1 MNKVRQWI
9 ASTRYKN
16 YDLEIASADASFRK
30 YYRLNGEAKSF
41 IVMDSSLELKSLKP
55 FLDVT
60 QRLIAVGVNA
70 PKILEQNLDD
80 GFLILQDFGNVH
92 YLNVLNS
99 KNYKELY
106 KKAIDEI
113 AKMLHADTK
122 NLPVYDKAFLHFEMD
137 LMSEWY
143 LQKNLC
149 LELNDEQKEL
159 LENTLNIIS
168 DEVLK
173 QPQNCFVHRD
183 FHSRNI
189 MIKDNGEA
197 GIIDYQDAMNGA
209 ITYDLV
215 SLLKDCYIEFER
227 EEILKLVLEFRD
239 IVSPEVDDKTFIKY
253 FDFMGLQ
260 RHIKVLGIF
269 SRLYIR
275 DGKDGYLKD
284 IPLTLKYVLE
294 TSSRYEETREFSKF
308 LKRVTS

>member
-1 MNKVRQWI
+1 MNKVKSWL
-9 ASTRYKN
+9 SKTPYKD
-16 YDLEIASADASFRK
+16 YKLEIASADASFRK
-30 YYRLNGEAKSF
+30 YYRLVGKNDTF
-41 IVMDSSLELKSLKP
+41 IVMDSSLELDSLKP

-70 PKILEQNLDD
+70 PKILEQNLAD
-80 GFLILQDFGNVH
+80 GFLVLEDFGNVH
-92 YLNVLNS
+92 YLNILNA
-99 KNYKELY
+99 KNYKKLY
-106 KKAIDEI
+106 LKAMDEI
-113 AKMLHADTK
+113 VKMLKADTK
-122 NLPVYDKAFLHFEMD
+122 NLPIYDKAFLHFEMD

-143 LQKNLC
+143 LQKKLG
-149 LELNDEQKEL
+149 LKLNALQKEL
-159 LENTLNIIS
+159 IENTLNIIS

-173 QPQNCFVHRD
+173 QPQNYFVHRD

-189 MIKDNGEA
+189 MIKKSGEV
-197 GIIDYQDAMNGA
+197 GVIDYQDAMNGA

-239 IVSPEVDDKTFIKY
+239 KVSLKIDDKTFIKH

-269 SRLYIR
+269 SRLHLR

-284 IPLTLKYVLE
+284 IPLVLKYVLDTALLYDE
-294 TSSRYEETREFSKF
+294 TKEFASF
-308 LKRVTS
+308 LQKY

>member
-1 MNKVRQWI
+1 MNKVKQWI

-60 QRLIAVGVNA
+60 QRLIAVGVNV

-122 NLPVYDKAFLHFEMD
+122 NLPVYDKSFLHFEMD

-143 LQKNLC
+143 LQKNLG
-149 LELNDEQKEL
+149 LELNVEQKEL

-168 DEVLK
+168 NEVLK

-189 MIKDNGEA
+189 MIKDNGEV
-197 GIIDYQDAMNGA
+197 GVIDYQDAMNGA

-269 SRLYIR
+269 SRLYLR
-275 DGKDGYLKD
+275 DKKDGYLKD
-284 IPLTLKYVLE
+284 IPLTLKYVVE
-294 TSSRYEETREFSKF
+294 TALLYDETREFGLF
-308 LKRVTS
+308 LQKY